1 VTVRAHEVTA
11 ASVAAFNNHD
21 LEWLR
26 SLYRADIVLEAPGG
40 VRLEGADA
48 AVDYTRRWQQAF
60 RDSYM
65 RVTTEIVDGDRA
77 ALRFVIE
84 GTHEDTLIGSLGDVP
99 ATHRRIA
106 VDGVTLVRIVDH
118 AIGELSLWFDR
129 TQIANQLGIAPELV
143 VSA

>member
-1 VTVRAHEVTA
+1 MGKAREVTA
-11 ASVAAFNNHD
+11 ASVAAFNDRD

-26 SLYRADIVLEAPGG
+26 SLYGADIVLEAPGG

-65 RVTTEIVDGDRA
+65 RVMTEIVDRDRA

-106 VDGVTLVRIVDH
+106 VDGAMLVHVADHTIV
-118 AIGELSLWFDR
+118 ELSLWFDR
-129 TQIANQLGIAPELV
+129 TQIATQLGVAPELV
-143 VSA
+143 ASA

>member
-1 VTVRAHEVTA
+1 MGKAREITA
-11 ASVAAFNNHD
+11 ASVAAFNDHD

-26 SLYRADIVLEAPGG
+26 SLYAADMVLDAPGG

-65 RVTTEIVDGDRA
+65 RVMTEIVDGDRA
-77 ALRFVIE
+77 AVRFVIE
-84 GTHEDTLIGSLGDVP
+84 GIHEDTLLGSLGDVP

-106 VDGVTLVRIVDH
+106 VDGAMLVRVADRTIV
-118 AIGELSLWFDR
+118 ELSLWFDR
-129 TQIANQLGIAPELV
+129 TQVANQLGVAPELV